1 MTKPTLF
8 LDIDGVLHP
17 LSTANLDN
25 NNHVYG
31 EKLFR
36 WLPKLKEALEPH
48 PEVQVVLHS
57 TWRYI
62 WETDEELRS
71 QIPDELS
78 AMIVATTGREII
90 DRHGSIVDYCEKHN
104 ITKFVIVDD
113 DGNAFPYGLPNMVY
127 CMSTQGL
134 SRQNTFKVLQRKL
147 KEICSDEETAGEE
160 IS

>member
-1 MTKPTLF
+1 MAKPTLF

-17 LSTANLDN
+17 LSTANLDLN
-25 NNHVYG
+25 NKVYG
-31 EKLFR
+31 ERLFR

-48 PEVQVVLHS
+48 PEIQVVLHS

-71 QIPDELS
+71 QIPGELS

-90 DRHGSIVDYCEKHN
+90 DRHGSIVDYCEKNN

-113 DGNAFPYGLPNMVY
+113 DGNAFPYRLPNMVY

-134 SRQNTFKVLQRKL
+134 SRQSTFMTLQKKL
-147 KEICSDEETAGEE
+147 KEICNGEE
-160 IS
+160 HDA